1 MSPEPQTGPAS
12 RIADDLRT
20 AVTEG
25 RLPPGE
31 KLPPVRKLADRYG
44 VSRNTAAKAIGILS
58 SEGLIVTRYGSGAYV
73 RESHPIRTLGP
84 DRYARSKWQTTT
96 VEAHSEDHRETVEQ
110 QGDQTQ
116 DVRRVPADEEIAA
129 ALGVAAGTVVVERA
143 RTVRRDGD
151 ATHTVTSYY
160 RLEDVEG
167 TPIEDDRPGMAG
179 RRGSLA
185 ILSERGLEPHNVI
198 ENLKARMPTVDEAV
212 TLSLPPG
219 EPVVEMVRLT
229 RTADGR
235 VIEYAKGVHAA
246 SRFEWSFPFEI
257 PD

>member
-12 RIADDLRT
+12 RIADDLR
-20 AVTEG
+20 AAITEG
-25 RLPPGE
+25 RLQPGA
-31 KLPPVRKLADRYG
+31 KLPPVRDLADRYG
-44 VSRNTAAKAIGILS
+44 VSRNTAAKAIGTLR

-73 RESHPIRTLGP
+73 RESHPIRQLGP
-84 DRYARSKWQTTT
+84 DRYARSKWQTTIVQAYT
-96 VEAHSEDHRETVEQ
+96 EDHRETIEQ
-110 QGDQTQ
+110 EGGQTQ
-116 DVRRVPADEEIAA
+116 DVRRVPADAEIAA
-129 ALGVAAGTVVVERA
+129 ALGIEAGDVVVERA
-143 RTVRRDGD
+143 RIVDREGD
-151 ATHTVTSYY
+151 VTHTVTSYY

-185 ILSERGLEPHNVI
+185 ILSERGLEPHEI
-198 ENLKARMPTVDEAV
+198 TENLKARMPTVDEAV
-212 TLSLPPG
+212 TLNLPPG
-219 EPVVEMVRLT
+219 EPVVEMMRWT

-235 VIEYAKGVHAA
+235 TIEYAKGVHAA

>member
-12 RIADDLRT
+12 RIADDFRT
-20 AVTEG
+20 AIKDG
-25 RLPPGE
+25 RLHPGD
-31 KLPPVRKLADRYG
+31 KLPTVRDLADQYG
-44 VSRNTAAKAIGILS
+44 VTRNTASKAVSILR

-73 RESHPIRTLGP
+73 RQSHPIRTLGP

-96 VEAHSEDHRETVEQ
+96 VDAHTEDGRETIQ
-110 QGDQTQ
+110 QDGDQTQ
-116 DVRRVPADEEIAA
+116 DVRRVPADEEVAA
-129 ALGVAAGTVVVERA
+129 ALGIPLGATVVERA
-143 RTVRRDGD
+143 RTVRRDGE

-179 RRGSLA
+179 RRGSFA
-185 ILSERGLEPHNVI
+185 ILSERGLEPHDVR
-198 ENLKARMPTVDEAV
+198 ENLKARIPSVDEAE
-212 TLSLPPG
+212 TLKLPPG
-219 EPVVEMVRLT
+219 EPVVEMIRWT

-246 SRFEWSFPFEI
+246 SRFEWSFPFLI